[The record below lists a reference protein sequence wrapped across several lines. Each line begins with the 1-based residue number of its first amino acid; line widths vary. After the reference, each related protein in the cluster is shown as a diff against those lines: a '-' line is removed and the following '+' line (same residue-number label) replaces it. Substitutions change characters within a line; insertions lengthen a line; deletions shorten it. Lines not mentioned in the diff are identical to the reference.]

1 MAKNTD
7 LTTQSVIPSL
17 TLKDA
22 AKAIELYKKAFGAQE
37 EGRMNGPDGKIV
49 HAILRIGSSK
59 IFLADTDPKMNATP
73 SVSGFYVYFPD
84 VDAIFKQAKQAGLS
98 EKFPVT
104 DMFWGDRMGA
114 LTDPFGIKWT
124 LATKVREVSPA
135 ELEEGAKKMF
145 ASSKAA

>member
-1 MAKNTD
+1 MAKNTAE
-7 LTTQSVIPSL
+7 TSQSVIPSL
-17 TLKDA
+17 ALDNA

-37 EGRMNGPDGKIV
+37 IARMSGPNGKIV
-49 HAILRIGSSK
+49 HAVIQIGNSK
-59 IFLADTDPKMNATP
+59 IFLADTDPKMSAVP
-73 SVSGFYVYFPD
+73 SVSTFYVYFDD
-84 VDAIFKQAKQAGLS
+84 VDSIFRQAKQAGLS
-98 EKFPVT
+98 EKFPIT

-145 ASSKAA
+145 GKAA

>member
-7 LTTQSVIPSL
+7 QNSQNVIPSL
-17 TLKDA
+17 ALDNA
-22 AKAIELYKKAFGAQE
+22 AKAIELYKKAFGAKE
-37 EGRMNGPDGKIV
+37 IARMNGPDGKIA
-49 HAILRIGSSK
+49 HAVIEIGNSK
-59 IFLADTDPKMNATP
+59 LFLMDTNPKMDAKP
-73 SVSGFYVYFPD
+73 SASSFYVYVDD
-84 VDAIFKQAKQAGLS
+84 VDSTFKQAKQAGLS

-114 LTDPFGIKWT
+114 LTDSFGIKWT

-145 ASSKAA
+145 GGAKAA